1 MSSDVCQRFPLQPKE
16 TQLWYPVENKIEIKI
31 SEHFNH
37 FNHNENQLQ
46 KKKKNLKWNWEMIW
60 AKLEY
65 KKQKLKEYNISLVIQ
80 INRGQL

>member
-1 MSSDVCQRFPLQPKE
+1 MK
-16 TQLWYPVENKIEIKI
+16 TNYK
-31 SEHFNH
+31 
-37 FNHNENQLQ
+37 